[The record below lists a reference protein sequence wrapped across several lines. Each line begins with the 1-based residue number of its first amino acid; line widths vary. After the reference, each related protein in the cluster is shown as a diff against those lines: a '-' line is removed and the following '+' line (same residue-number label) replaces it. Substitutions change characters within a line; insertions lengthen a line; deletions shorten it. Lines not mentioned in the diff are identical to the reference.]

1 MQVLDYRDGE
11 LHLVWPNEET
21 AMEHYNFSQSDLDI
35 ACSLEVRGHGN
46 ELVKRDMSLE
56 MMFRMQSMLE
66 HRVGVLP
73 VDTQQERTQLLVNH
87 SQYLD
92 QELHEM
98 LRELPHFKPW
108 KKYDW
113 SEEEAAWRKNLAKDE
128 AIDAFHFMLNILL
141 LLDITPEE
149 LVNRYVKKNT
159 INHVRQDN
167 NY

>member
-1 MQVLDYRDGE
+1 MQVFDYMNGE
-11 LHLVWPNEET
+11 LYHVWPDEY
-21 AMEHYNFSQSDLDI
+21 AVMERYKLTQPALDLVCKFQI
-35 ACSLEVRGHGN
+35 KASEHEFIKC
-46 ELVKRDMSLE
+46 DMSFD

-113 SEEEAAWRKNLAKDE
+113 SEEEAAWRKDLAKDE